1 MDIKMPIMNGYDATQ
16 KIKEINPDIP
26 IIACTAY
33 VLDADKKRAKEAGCD
48 AHISKPFKFSDL
60 LPILKKYKK

>member
-1 MDIKMPIMNGYDATQ
+1 
-16 KIKEINPDIP
+16 
-26 IIACTAY
+26 